1 MSAYVVFIKE
11 DVTDQ
16 SELDAYS
23 QKVGSSFEGRD
34 LKFLATYGALE
45 TLEGPPIQGAVIL
58 EFPDMEAARAWYES
72 DKYQAAA
79 AHRFR
84 GATYRGFIVE
94 SCKP

>member
-11 DVTDQ
+11 EVTDQ

-23 QKVGSSFEGRD
+23 AKVGNSFEGRD

-45 TLEGPPIQGAVIL
+45 TLEGPSIQGAVIL
-58 EFPDMEAARAWYES
+58 EFPDTAAARAWYGS
-72 DKYQAAA
+72 DEYQAAA

-84 GATYRGFIVE
+84 GAQYRAFIVE
-94 SCKP
+94 GREG